1 MSDEGKKTEDVEGQL
16 GRDGAAPTG
25 VEDTQQG
32 GPGEEE
38 RGGAH
43 AEADGHGAPDKS
55 PKRTE
60 EHDQPQRAEIS
71 NYEIV
76 SHWFGEAAERLELAD
91 DVAAVL
97 RSSYREVQVQV
108 PVKLQDGK
116 IHVFSGYRV
125 QHNGARGPYKGG
137 IRYHPE
143 VDLDEVRALAELMT
157 WKTAIVGLPYG
168 GAKGGVNIDPKKLEP
183 HELQGATR
191 SFMDKIEKVLGPTRD
206 IPAPDVGTDAQVMA
220 WMMDEYGKLHGHT
233 PACVTGKPI
242 ALEGSFG
249 REAATGRGVVHMF
262 REAAPLLDL
271 TPSDTRFVVQ
281 GFGNVGS
288 WAARI
293 MQELDATMVGVSDA
307 SGAVRSDD
315 GIDAEALAEHVRG
328 GGTLPDFDGAEE
340 IAPDELLELEC
351 DVFIPAALG
360 GMLHKQ
366 NADRL
371 RARLVVEGANSPTTP
386 AADEILT
393 DKDILVVP
401 DVMANAG
408 GVVVSYFE
416 WVQNLQHLRWDERE
430 VNERL
435 GRIMRKAF
443 REVSQRASDEE
454 VPLRT
459 AAYELGIE
467 RVVEAA
473 RTRGYIG

>member
-1 MSDEGKKTEDVEGQL
+1 MADESTEKTEE
-16 GRDGAAPTG
+16 ATPSG
-25 VEDTQQG
+25 VEDTEKG

-38 RGGAH
+38 RGGPH
-43 AEADGHGAPDKS
+43 AEADGHGEPDKS
-55 PKRTE
+55 PKQTE
-60 EHDQPQRAEIS
+60 EHDQPQRAEVS

-76 SHWFGEAAERLELAD
+76 SHWFGEAAERLGLAD

-108 PVKLQDGK
+108 PVKLQEDGK

-157 WKTAIVGLPYG
+157 WKTAVVSIPFG
-168 GAKGGVNIDPKKLEP
+168 GAKGGVNVDPKKLEP

-242 ALEGSFG
+242 ALEGSPG

-288 WAARI
+288 WAARL
-293 MQELDATMVGVSDA
+293 MEELDAKMIGASDA
-307 SGAVRSDD
+307 SGAIRSDD
-315 GIDAEALAEHVRG
+315 GIDAQALVDHVHEG
-328 GGTLPDFDGAEE
+328 GALPEFDGVDA
-340 IAPDELLELEC
+340 IAPDALLEIEC

-371 RARLVVEGANSPTTP
+371 RARMVVEGANSPTTP
-386 AADEILT
+386 AADEILREN
-393 DKDILVVP
+393 DILVVP

-416 WVQNLQHLRWDERE
+416 WVQNLQHLRWEERE

-435 GRIMRKAF
+435 RRTMRTAF
-443 REVSQRASDEE
+443 REVSERAETDQVS
-454 VPLRT
+454 LRT

-467 RVVEAA
+467 RVVEAS
-473 RTRGYIG
+473 RTRGYID